1 MPKTPPL
8 DLTGQRYGRLVA
20 VRCVGSLTKSK
31 AVGRGWLWRCDCGT
45 EFVDHAK
52 TIREG
57 RKVSCGCRQR
67 ETQQSNVRPETLES
81 AALRRLDL
89 TGQRFG
95 RLVVLSHAGS
105 SQGGVLWRCRCDCGA
120 EIVEN
125 RHHLTAG
132 NRISCGCAQR
142 EAGLRNLAV
151 ARERRQFLYRARNSR
166 LLAGLVHIPSIR
178 RRRPRVVH
186 RLDRGE

>member
-1 MPKTPPL
+1 MAAPL

-20 VRCVGSLTKSK
+20 VRCVGSITKGK

-57 RKVSCGCRQR
+57 RKVSCGCRR
-67 ETQQSNVRPETLES
+67 LETQQANVKPWTHER
-81 AALRRLDL
+81 AASRRLDL

-95 RLVVLSHAGS
+95 KLVVLEHAGS

-132 NRISCGCAQR
+132 NRKSCGCAQR
-142 EAGLRNLAV
+142 EAGLRNLEA
-151 ARERRQFLYRARNSR
+151 ARERRDFLHRARYSR
-166 LLAGLVHIPSIR
+166 LMVGLVHIPKVR

-186 RLDRGE
+186 KLDRHE